1 MLRIAR
7 DEHISF
13 RLCLFHDAPDLM
25 SIPNSS
31 SKPTGTTLDLIRSL
45 VELEMAGSTKRV
57 IQLPQVNKIY
67 VNFESLEHQVGNLKL
82 ETRLEKRED
91 ENIKE
96 LQKPKKT
103 SHHRLPLNHVF
114 HQEMKFF
121 FKIDVSY
128 SYLMK
133 TKISC

>member
-1 MLRIAR
+1 MA
-7 DEHISF
+7 
-13 RLCLFHDAPDLM
+13 
-25 SIPNSS
+25 
-31 SKPTGTTLDLIRSL
+31 SL
-45 VELEMAGSTKRV
+45 TKRV

-67 VNFESLEHQVGNLKL
+67 VNFESLEHQVDNLKL

-128 SYLMK
+128 S
-133 TKISC
+133 